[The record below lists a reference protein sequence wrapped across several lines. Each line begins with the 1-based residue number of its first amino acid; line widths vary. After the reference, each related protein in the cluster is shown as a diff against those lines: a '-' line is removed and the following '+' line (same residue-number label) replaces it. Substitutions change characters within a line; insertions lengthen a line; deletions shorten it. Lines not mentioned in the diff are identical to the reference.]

1 MHVGILTDYPTVSF
15 MSGPAIHTKF
25 LSENLEARGHDV
37 TLMGPKPPAHAP
49 LDDADTA
56 LFSGFGFPTHPD
68 VKIALPWP
76 LKNFTDPPKVDLIHG
91 QTAQH
96 MMYYGSWLRQMHR
109 IPVVA
114 TNTVYMPVYSG
125 HILSERLYN
134 WKPARDWAQ
143 GLAEG
148 MVDGSFAKLYNDL
161 DVFIVQNRFMVDYWR
176 KLGVTTDIEVVGRP
190 IDPEKFDKPVR
201 RDPFPAHFTQGKRM
215 LVVCRQDREKALD
228 HIIRIFGTRIAPRD
242 PEFSLTL
249 IGKGGHQETLMRL
262 AEESGYADRIWF
274 PGEIAHEELAPW
286 FEGADIF
293 PYAAIF
299 ETFGNVINEA
309 LWTGLPVVAID
320 DQMGVAHQVEHGF
333 NGFLV
338 TPERPDTDELF
349 ARYCLELGA
358 NDTMRQR
365 LGENGRRRAR
375 QVAHPDAV
383 MRRFEAIYEQA
394 TENCHR
400 AVSSPLVHASKAQQV
415 KALVTRIGPWAK
427 YNYMLLAL
435 AGVATR
441 ATGLGQKKALVLQRD
456 EVIRRPA
463 PAPVSILRGGTAS
476 IRRETARRSRAV
488 AREEKAAK
496 LTL

>member
-1 MHVGILTDYPTVSF
+1 MHIGVLTDYPTVSF

-25 LSENLEARGHDV
+25 LSENLQARGHDV

-49 LDDADTA
+49 VDDPDAA

-96 MMYYGSWLRQMHR
+96 MMYYGSWMRQMFR
-109 IPVVA
+109 IPTVA

-125 HILSERLYN
+125 HVLSERLYN
-134 WKPARDWAQ
+134 WRPARDWAQ
-143 GLAEG
+143 HLAEG

-161 DVFIVQNRFMVDYWR
+161 DVLVVQNRFLVDYWR
-176 KLGVTTDIEVVGRP
+176 KLGVTTNIEVVGRP
-190 IDPEKFDKPVR
+190 IDPAKFDQPVR
-201 RDPFPAHFTQGKRM
+201 RDPFPAHFTKGKRLM
-215 LVVCRQDREKALD
+215 VICRQDREKALD
-228 HIIRIFGTRIAPRD
+228 HIIRVFGTRIASRD

-249 IGKGGHQETLMRL
+249 VGKGAHQETLMRL
-262 AEESGYADRIWF
+262 AEETGYGDRIWF
-274 PGEIAHEELAPW
+274 PGEIPHGDVARW
-286 FEGADIF
+286 FQSADIF
-293 PYAAIF
+293 PYAAVF

-309 LWTGLPVVAID
+309 LWCGLPVVAID

-338 TPERPDTDELF
+338 SPDRPDTDELF
-349 ARYCLELGA
+349 ARYCLELGT
-358 NDTMRQR
+358 NDVMRQR

-375 QVAHPDAV
+375 QLAHPDTV

-400 AVSSPLVHASKAQQV
+400 EIATPLANASRTQQL

-427 YNYMLLAL
+427 YNYMLLGL
-435 AGVATR
+435 SGVATR
-441 ATGLGQKKALVLQRD
+441 LTGLGQKQSLVLQKD

-463 PAPVSILRGGTAS
+463 PVPVSILRGGTAS
-476 IRRETARRSRAV
+476 IRKETAHRSRAV
-488 AREEKAAK
+488 ARDDKAAK
-496 LTL
+496 LSI

>member
-15 MSGPAIHTKF
+15 MAGPTIHTKF
-25 LSENLEARGHDV
+25 LAENLERRGHEV
-37 TLMGPKPPAHAP
+37 TLMGPKPPEHAP
-49 LDDADTA
+49 MEDTDTA

-68 VKIALPWP
+68 VKITLPWP

-96 MMYYGSWLRQMHR
+96 MMYYGSWMRQMFR
-109 IPVVA
+109 IPTVA
-114 TNTVYMPVYSG
+114 TNTVYMPAFGG
-125 HILSERLYN
+125 HVLSERLYE
-134 WKPARDWAQ
+134 WKPARDWTFKYASTT
-143 GLAEG
+143 
-148 MVDGSFAKLYNDL
+148 VDGSFAKLYSDL

-176 KLGVTTDIEVVGRP
+176 KLGVTSDIEVVGRP
-190 IDPEKFDKPVR
+190 IDPEKFDKPVQ
-201 RDPFPAHFTQGKRM
+201 RDPFPAHFTKGKRM
-215 LVVCRQDREKALD
+215 LVICRQDREKALD
-228 HIIRIFGTRIAPRD
+228 QIIRIFGSRIVSRD

-249 IGKGGHQETLMRL
+249 VGKGDHQKTLMRK
-262 AEESGYADRIWF
+262 AEESGYGDRIWF
-274 PGEIAHEELAPW
+274 PGEVPHDEVAQW
-286 FEGADIF
+286 FSHADIF

-309 LWTGLPVVAID
+309 LWTGLPVVAMD

-349 ARYCLELGA
+349 ARYCLELGT
-358 NDTMRQR
+358 NDAMRQR

-375 QVAHPDAV
+375 QVAHPDTV
-383 MRRFEAIYEQA
+383 MRRFEAVYEQA

-400 AVSSPLVHASKAQQV
+400 EVPTALINASRAKQL

-427 YNYMLLAL
+427 YNYMLMAL
-435 AGVATR
+435 AGIGTR
-441 ATGLGQKKALVLQRD
+441 LTDLRGKALVRQQD

-463 PAPVSILRGGTAS
+463 PAPISILRGGTAS